1 MAGRPTRPDPLRW
14 LWYALGGALSQRHRG
29 WVLHD
34 ATCRTWP
41 LRHFARAC
49 AQLALLTVPLL
60 LIVPGPL
67 WLRLAAVLLG
77 WLVALQYTL
86 FNMHNS
92 VEHRV
97 LKAGFAPGTTEAARH
112 AATADQR
119 RAAAAR
125 YAQRY
130 RR

>member
-1 MAGRPTRPDPLRW
+1 MSIRRPGPLRW
-14 LWYALGGALSQRHRG
+14 IWYALGGALPPQYRD

-34 ATCRTWP
+34 ATCRTWR
-41 LRHFARAC
+41 LRHFVRAC
-49 AQLALLTVPLL
+49 VQLSLLTLPLL
-60 LIVPGPL
+60 LLVPGPL
-67 WLRLAAVLLG
+67 WLRLVAVLLG

-86 FNMHNS
+86 FNMDNS

-97 LKAGFAPGTTEAARH
+97 LKAGFPVGAADAARR
-112 AATADQR
+112 AATADER
-119 RAAAAR
+119 DAAAAR

>member
-1 MAGRPTRPDPLRW
+1 MSIRRPGPLRW
-14 LWYALGGALSQRHRG
+14 LWYALGGALAPEYRG

-34 ATCRTWP
+34 ATCRTWQ
-41 LRHFARAC
+41 LRHFARAG
-49 AQLALLTVPLL
+49 AQLSLLTLPLL
-60 LIVPGPL
+60 LLVPGPL
-67 WLRLAAVLLG
+67 WLRMVAVLLG

-86 FNMHNS
+86 FNMDSS

-97 LKAGFAPGTTEAARH
+97 LKAGFAPGIADAARR
-112 AATADQR
+112 ADTAEE
-119 RAAAAR
+119 RAAASAR